1 MSCPPRWGPAERKGR
16 GPTQPW
22 RASWDVTLGA
32 SSGLVRCA
40 SPQWNWHLTT
50 PRATHSSHS
59 FGSGLHCSH
68 SRCSLWEAFLCQGC
82 ACQLW
87 LLGSIK
93 MFLLESA
100 FSWLGDYVSPW
111 VGWGGLMF
119 TGQWHGAR
127 PCAECMA
134 TVSNPHSA
142 VQSLHCS
149 FCFTHRDLRP
159 RKAC

>member
-87 LLGSIK
+87 LLGSIRCFYWNQPSAGLGT
-93 MFLLESA
+93 MFLLGWDGVVSCSLGSGMVPGPVLSA
-100 FSWLGDYVSPW
+100 WRLLVI
-111 VGWGGLMF
+111 L
-119 TGQWHGAR
+119 TQL
-127 PCAECMA
+127 C
-134 TVSNPHSA
+134 
-142 VQSLHCS
+142 
-149 FCFTHRDLRP
+149 
-159 RKAC
+159 KACIALSALHTGI